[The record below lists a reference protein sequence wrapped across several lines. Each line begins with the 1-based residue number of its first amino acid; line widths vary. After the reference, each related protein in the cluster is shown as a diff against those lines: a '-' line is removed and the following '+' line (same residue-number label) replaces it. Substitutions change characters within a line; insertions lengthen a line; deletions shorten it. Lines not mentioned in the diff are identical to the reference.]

1 MKSNKGASS
10 SLSYPKFLTSMLSEE
25 SSEDSSAAATQ
36 ATGAKSD
43 MLSEVKDIKLDMMSR
58 TLVKEACCRQII
70 RLFQDVGGSS
80 DDKGKDGD
88 GGKKSLKINR
98 DEDDKVEFVKL
109 VEPLMQTMKSDNQE
123 LAALAT
129 SALVNLCNY
138 SPDIKQ
144 IFLTKD
150 GLNVILEYLKTK
162 KEIILLN
169 VLRLIQVFISN
180 SAN

>member
-1 MKSNKGASS
+1 
-10 SLSYPKFLTSMLSEE
+10 
-25 SSEDSSAAATQ
+25 
-36 ATGAKSD
+36 
-43 MLSEVKDIKLDMMSR
+43 MLSEVKDIKLDLMSR

-70 RLFQDVGGSS
+70 KLFQNAGDSADG
-80 DDKGKDGD
+80 DNGKDGD
-88 GGKKSLKINR
+88 GGGKKSMKMSR
-98 DEDDKVEFVKL
+98 GEDDKVEFVKL

-150 GLNVILEYLKTK
+150 GLNVILEYLQTK

-180 SAN
+180 SANQEQFTKKIAEAKD

>member
-1 MKSNKGASS
+1 MLIDHQGEE
-10 SLSYPKFLTSMLSEE
+10 TSQ
-25 SSEDSSAAATQ
+25 AAAQ
-36 ATGAKSD
+36 GGGAQRD
-43 MLSEVKDIKLDMMSR
+43 IGGMQKDIKLDLMSR

-70 RLFQDVGGSS
+70 KLFQNVGDGQE
-80 DDKGKDGD
+80 GGEKDGD
-88 GGKKSLKINR
+88 GGGKKALKMNR
-98 DEDDKVEFVKL
+98 GDDDKVEFVKL
-109 VEPLMQTMKSDNQE
+109 VEPLMMTMKSENQE

-150 GLNVILEYLKTK
+150 GLNVILEYLETK
-162 KEIILLN
+162 KEVILLN

-180 SAN
+180 SANQEQFTKKIAEARDQ

>member
-1 MKSNKGASS
+1 M
-10 SLSYPKFLTSMLSEE
+10 
-25 SSEDSSAAATQ
+25 
-36 ATGAKSD
+36 
-43 MLSEVKDIKLDMMSR
+43 
-58 TLVKEACCRQII
+58 
-70 RLFQDVGGSS
+70 GGSAEG
-80 DDKGKDGD
+80 DKGKDGD
-88 GGKKSLKINR
+88 GGGKKALKMNR
-98 DEDDKVEFVKL
+98 GEDDKVEFVKL

-150 GLNVILEYLKTK
+150 GLNVILEYLQTK

-180 SAN
+180 SANQEQFTKKIAEAKD

>member
-1 MKSNKGASS
+1 
-10 SLSYPKFLTSMLSEE
+10 MLSM
-25 SSEDSSAAATQ
+25 Q
-36 ATGAKSD
+36 
-43 MLSEVKDIKLDMMSR
+43 KDIKLDLMSR

-70 RLFQDVGGSS
+70 KLFQDTEDSKEGG
-80 DDKGKDGD
+80 DNKDGD
-88 GGKKSLKINR
+88 GGAKKALKITR
-98 DEDDKVEFVKL
+98 SEDEKVEFVKL

-129 SALVNLCNY
+129 SALVNLCNF

-150 GLNVILEYLKTK
+150 GLNVILEYLQTK

-169 VLRLIQVFISN
+169 VLRLIQVFISS
-180 SAN
+180 SANQEQFTKKIAEAKD